1 MTQPISFVMRTLR
14 LLWKLFKEEQKC
26 YKMLDNMKAV
36 FELCLITNSQRYI
49 HRDAVRMLGLLA
61 ADKLKDREGKG
72 HRPETSFYQN

>member
-1 MTQPISFVMRTLR
+1 
-14 LLWKLFKEEQKC
+14 
-26 YKMLDNMKAV
+26 MLDNMKAV